1 MILKVMSFY
10 GLATFCRRCIKEFST
25 IMSPTTDCR
34 KKGEFK
40 WTKYVPKAF
49 KEIEE
54 KLIVALVLR
63 LLDFLKA
70 FKVACDAPR
79 IGIGGV

>member
-1 MILKVMSFY
+1 MVSPLFVGDVLKS
-10 GLATFCRRCIKEFST
+10 LAPLCLQLLIVV
-25 IMSPTTDCR
+25 

-49 KEIEE
+49 EEIEE